1 MLFEKIIML
10 FEKLPSD
17 IDTMTLSHRINW
29 LTAKIIM
36 LFEKL

>member
-1 MLFEKIIML
+1 MVFEMNKMV
-10 FEKLPSD
+10 FKKLPSD

-36 LFEKL
+36 VLKKL